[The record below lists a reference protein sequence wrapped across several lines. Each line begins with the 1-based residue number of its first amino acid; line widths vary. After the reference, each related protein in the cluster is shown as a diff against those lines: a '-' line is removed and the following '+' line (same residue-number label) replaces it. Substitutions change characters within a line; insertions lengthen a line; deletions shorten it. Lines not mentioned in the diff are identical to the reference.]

1 MRTIQNLLTTFL
13 LILLTVSQNTFAQT
27 QPKVILAGHTS
38 AIIAVAFS
46 PDGTT
51 IATGSSDNS
60 IRLWD
65 SNTGEHIKT
74 LEGHTD
80 ALHSVAFSP
89 DGKTLISGDQAR
101 SLLVWDLDSGKVL
114 KTLKHSWVV
123 RTVDFSPDGKTFAS
137 GDWLGGGPSLKLW
150 NTDGNEPVHELQAG
164 KVDDITFSSDG
175 KYLASGSLD
184 DGNVRVWDPDTGE
197 FLHTFS
203 TGMEHVLGVVFAD
216 KGSKIVCGGSDGIQV
231 WDVNS
236 GKRLDTFPGQ
246 ENLGIVECL
255 ALNPDGRLL
264 AAGKRSS
271 KIHLWDLKTAKL
283 VDTLEGHLAR
293 VNSVAFSPDGRT
305 LVSGGQISDALLW
318 ETEPLD
324 NSFLRVDP
332 KNKVAV
338 LWGNLKQR

>member
-1 MRTIQNLLTTFL
+1 M
-13 LILLTVSQNTFAQT
+13 
-27 QPKVILAGHTS
+27 
-38 AIIAVAFS
+38 
-46 PDGTT
+46 
-51 IATGSSDNS
+51 
-60 IRLWD
+60 
-65 SNTGEHIKT
+65 KT
-74 LEGHTD
+74 LE
-80 ALHSVAFSP
+80 
-89 DGKTLISGDQAR
+89 
-101 SLLVWDLDSGKVL
+101 
-114 KTLKHSWVV
+114 HSWVV

-137 GDWLGGGPSLKLW
+137 GDWLGGPSLKLW

-197 FLHTFS
+197 LLHTFS

-246 ENLGIVECL
+246 ENLDIVECL

-264 AAGKRSS
+264 AAGKRNS

-293 VNSVAFSPDGRT
+293 VDSVAFSPDGRT

>member
-1 MRTIQNLLTTFL
+1 MMRTIQNLLTTFL

-27 QPKVILAGHTS
+27 QPKAILAGHTS
-38 AIIAVAFS
+38 AIFAVAFS

-123 RTVDFSPDGKTFAS
+123 KTVDFSPDGKTFAS
-137 GDWLGGGPSLKLW
+137 GDWFGGPSLKLW
-150 NTDGNEPVHELQAG
+150 NTDGNELVHELQAG
-164 KVDDITFSSDG
+164 KVNDITFSSDG
-175 KYLASGSLD
+175 KYLASGGS

-197 FLHTFS
+197 LLHTFS
-203 TGMEHVLGVVFAD
+203 TGMERVSGVVFVD
-216 KGSKIVCGGSDGIQV
+216 KGSTLVCGGSGGIQI
-231 WDVNS
+231 WDVKLE
-236 GKRLDTFPGQ
+236 KRLKKFPKQGDPDQ
-246 ENLGIVECL
+246 VECL

-264 AAGKRSS
+264 ASGRFDS
-271 KIHLWDLKTAKL
+271 KIHLWDLESAKI
-283 VDTLEGHLAR
+283 VKTLEGHVSR

-305 LVSGGQISDALLW
+305 LVSGGQIFDALLW
-318 ETEPLD
+318 ETKPLD
-324 NSFLRVDP
+324 NISFRVDP
-332 KNKVAV
+332 KNKVTV

>member
-123 RTVDFSPDGKTFAS
+123 KTVDFSPDGKTFAS
-137 GDWLGGGPSLKLW
+137 GDWFGGPSLKLW
-150 NTDGNEPVHELQAG
+150 NTDGNELVHELQAG
-164 KVDDITFSSDG
+164 KVNDITFSSDG
-175 KYLASGSLD
+175 KYLASGSLND
-184 DGNVRVWDPDTGE
+184 ENVRVWDPDTGE
-197 FLHTFS
+197 LLHTFS
-203 TGMEHVLGVVFAD
+203 TGMEHVLGVVFVD
-216 KGSKIVCGGSDGIQV
+216 KGSTLVCGGSGGIQI
-231 WDVNS
+231 WDVKLE
-236 GKRLDTFPGQ
+236 KRLKKFPKQGDPDQ
-246 ENLGIVECL
+246 VECL

-264 AAGKRSS
+264 AAGKKNS

-305 LVSGGQISDALLW
+305 LVSGGQIFDALLW
-318 ETEPLD
+318 ETKPLD
-324 NSFLRVDP
+324 NISFRVDP
-332 KNKVAV
+332 KNKVTV

>member
-27 QPKVILAGHTS
+27 QPKAILAGHTS

-123 RTVDFSPDGKTFAS
+123 KTVDFSPDGKTFAS
-137 GDWLGGGPSLKLW
+137 GDWFGGPSLKLW
-150 NTDGNEPVHELQAG
+150 NTDGNELVHELQAG
-164 KVDDITFSSDG
+164 KVNDITFSSDG
-175 KYLASGSLD
+175 KYLASGSLND
-184 DGNVRVWDPDTGE
+184 ENVRVWDPDTGE
-197 FLHTFS
+197 LLHTFS
-203 TGMEHVLGVVFAD
+203 TGMEHVLGVVFVD
-216 KGSKIVCGGSDGIQV
+216 KGSTLVCGGSGGIQI
-231 WDVNS
+231 WDVKLE
-236 GKRLDTFPGQ
+236 KRLKKFPKQGDPDQ
-246 ENLGIVECL
+246 VECL

-264 AAGKRSS
+264 AAGKKNS

-305 LVSGGQISDALLW
+305 LVSGGQIFDALLW
-318 ETEPLD
+318 ETKPLD
-324 NSFLRVDP
+324 NISFRVDP
-332 KNKVAV
+332 KNKVTV

>member
-1 MRTIQNLLTTFL
+1 MMRTIQNLLTTFL

-27 QPKVILAGHTS
+27 QPKAILAGHTS
-38 AIIAVAFS
+38 AIFAVAFS

-123 RTVDFSPDGKTFAS
+123 KTVDFSPDGKTFAS
-137 GDWLGGGPSLKLW
+137 GGWLDLKLW
-150 NTDGNEPVHELQAG
+150 NADRNKLARELRASW
-164 KVDDITFSSDG
+164 VDDITFSSDG
-175 KYLASGSLD
+175 KYLASGGS

-197 FLHTFS
+197 LLHTFS
-203 TGMEHVLGVVFAD
+203 TGMERVSGVVFVD
-216 KGSKIVCGGSDGIQV
+216 KGSTLVCGGLGGIQI
-231 WDVNS
+231 WDVKLE
-236 GKRLDTFPGQ
+236 KRLKKFPKQGDPDQ
-246 ENLGIVECL
+246 VECL

-264 AAGKRSS
+264 AAGKKNS

-305 LVSGGQISDALLW
+305 LVSGGQIFDALLW
-318 ETEPLD
+318 ETKPLD
-324 NSFLRVDP
+324 NISFRVDP
-332 KNKVAV
+332 KNKVTV